1 MTSRLFLLLA
11 VILFSAC
18 TREETL
24 QVRRSVYR
32 GNQLLSR
39 LGINKKALQ
48 DSLLRSMKNG
58 DTQELPDSLL
68 LDDYV
73 PITQKHV
80 INRYKFL
87 YDILNGPQDQSVVSW
102 DSVQQLYYVRQT
114 GTARLNPDYEVF
126 GWHPYW
132 MGSAWKSYSFRLL
145 STVAYFA
152 YKIDPLTGNYDN
164 PTQMEEWR
172 STEMIDSAKAQG
184 CKVLLSIASHG
195 FRENDSFLSNEAAWG
210 NLIDQLG
217 ILLNTR
223 RADGVDVNFEQIPIR
238 QRNQFVQFV
247 SRLRSDLPGK
257 MQTGKAFISVTLPAF
272 DNREAFDVPALQQH
286 ADLLIVAGYAFNGSK
301 DQKGP
306 VAPLMADNKSSNS
319 LLETLDHYLSA
330 GLDTQKAILALPYF
344 GSQWKGEK
352 MSNGDYEMWF
362 DKDITYREIMQLY
375 TKDFIPEYDPQSA
388 TKYIYLEFPDNTS
401 VSCWYDDAFTLQK
414 KYDLALSK
422 GLKGVAIWS
431 LGYDNG
437 YTDLW
442 DLLDRKFTS
451 SIVAVSDPIAELE
464 GYPIALSRWIMR
476 YKDILMAT
484 FLFFAIS
491 VVVGLLIAFSDW
503 RVRQHIMASQ
513 LSRFTLMLI
522 MTILIIPLLSLI
534 GWFADNRWMLLIAF
548 IAGML
553 ATYLMMKIQF
563 VFKSNRP

>member
-1 MTSRLFLLLA
+1 
-11 VILFSAC
+11 
-18 TREETL
+18 
-24 QVRRSVYR
+24 
-32 GNQLLSR
+32 
-39 LGINKKALQ
+39 
-48 DSLLRSMKNG
+48 
-58 DTQELPDSLL
+58 
-68 LDDYV
+68 
-73 PITQKHV
+73 
-80 INRYKFL
+80 
-87 YDILNGPQDQSVVSW
+87 
-102 DSVQQLYYVRQT
+102 
-114 GTARLNPDYEVF
+114 
-126 GWHPYW
+126 
-132 MGSAWKSYSFRLL
+132 
-145 STVAYFA
+145 
-152 YKIDPLTGNYDN
+152 
-164 PTQMEEWR
+164 
-172 STEMIDSAKAQG
+172 
-184 CKVLLSIASHG
+184 
-195 FRENDSFLSNEAAWG
+195 
-210 NLIDQLG
+210 
-217 ILLNTR
+217 
-223 RADGVDVNFEQIPIR
+223 
-238 QRNQFVQFV
+238 
-247 SRLRSDLPGK
+247 
-257 MQTGKAFISVTLPAF
+257 
-272 DNREAFDVPALQQH
+272 
-286 ADLLIVAGYAFNGSK
+286 
-301 DQKGP
+301 
-306 VAPLMADNKSSNS
+306 
-319 LLETLDHYLSA
+319 
-330 GLDTQKAILALPYF
+330 
-344 GSQWKGEK
+344 
-352 MSNGDYEMWF
+352 MSNGDYQMWF

-375 TKDFIPEYDPQSA
+375 TKDFVPEYDPQSA

-422 GLKGVAIWS
+422 GLKGVAVWS

-534 GWFADNRWMLLIAF
+534 GWFANDRWMLLIAF